1 MKVQLISKQLILNPF
16 HINLDL
22 IYITQI
28 FRLDSCML
36 MSITVFLTLSIW
48 NIKENSLKTL
58 KTLKLYY
65 AEMLVV
71 I

>member
-28 FRLDSCML
+28 FRCCML